1 MQNLIEQLKAHSL
14 TKYVRFDK
22 ENEQVKLYLKQP
34 YQGLVVWKDNPNEKS
49 LVTIS
54 IHSSPKHVKKQLVH
68 LKRMIDQELLKRF
81 DLLNNSKNTHH
92 IRHQKEDITHFLEG
106 LDELTTTENIWKIIY
121 IQNHLL
127 NLSKTMR
134 DYLTDTESYFLTR
147 ISKGDFINSTQFFK
161 DPFFKERPYRLN
173 KLTLDFKKINRCKDY
188 LKDVYADLC
197 DIVPD

>member
-1 MQNLIEQLKAHSL
+1 MQTLNEHLKTLGLA
-14 TKYVRFDK
+14 KYIRFNK
-22 ENEQVKLYLKQP
+22 ENEQFKLYLKQP
-34 YQGLVVWKDNPNEKS
+34 YQDLVVWKDNPNES
-49 LVTIS
+49 SVITIS
-54 IHSSPKHVKKQLVH
+54 IHSNPKHVEKQLTH

-81 DLLNNSKNTHH
+81 DRLNMSKNVQH

-121 IQNHLL
+121 TQNYLL
-127 NLSKTMR
+127 NLSKTMK

-161 DPFFKERPYRLN
+161 DPFFKDRPYRLN
-173 KLTLDFKKINRCKDY
+173 KLTLDFKKINRCREY
-188 LKDVYADLC
+188 LEDIYADLC